1 MGGAAKQQA
10 SANGGS
16 SAAGISFGA
25 RLPRCTIQTWS
36 SESTETP
43 MVEPSSQLLG
53 SGFGQ
58 NGSTS
63 NSGAFGIIPWAST
76 SPLSIP
82 PHTRT
87 AASRVPMLKTI
98 SRDFM
103 SVAPQLPDSR
113 LTLYAPLNP
122 GASPFAGVF
131 LRPSGQTGAQQCGQA
146 TVHLLLGTACLR
158 ISVQLSAKHD
168 RTISECCTSSARS
181 MSPFATSWSSDC
193 SSVPS
198 SDRPSASSPS
208 S

>member
-43 MVEPSSQLLG
+43 IVEPSSQLFG

-63 NSGAFGIIPWAST
+63 NSGAFGTDSCAPT
-76 SPLSIP
+76 SPLSVRSQ
-82 PHTRT
+82 TRI
-87 AASRVPMLKTI
+87 AARRVQTLKTI

-103 SVAPQLPDSR
+103 SIAPH
-113 LTLYAPLNP
+113 LTEIEAPSIRPLNP
-122 GASPFAGVF
+122 ARVPGG
-131 LRPSGQTGAQQCGQA
+131 R
-146 TVHLLLGTACLR
+146 
-158 ISVQLSAKHD
+158 LSF
-168 RTISECCTSSARS
+168 SSTSSAVS
-181 MSPFATSWSSDC
+181 
-193 SSVPS
+193 
-198 SDRPSASSPS
+198 
-208 S
+208 